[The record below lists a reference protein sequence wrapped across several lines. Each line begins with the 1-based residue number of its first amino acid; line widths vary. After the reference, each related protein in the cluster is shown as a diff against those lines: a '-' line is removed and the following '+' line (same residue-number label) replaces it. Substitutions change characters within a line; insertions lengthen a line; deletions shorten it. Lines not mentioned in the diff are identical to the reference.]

1 MDSGFQIRPLSGGR
15 ALPSSGVSLRP
26 PLRQYSRKEGGR
38 SVAIVR
44 WIWHVFSPPHHPHRG
59 RAFLLRSSIAGCVL
73 IALYFGFLWL
83 TLPNIGD
90 PKSLFAS
97 QSTVITDRNGIELY
111 RLFTEEDRTYVPGAS
126 IPKSMKEAIIAI
138 EDQRFYDRGCLDV
151 RAIARAVFRFGQ
163 GGGASTL
170 TRQLARNALDL
181 KRESLVS
188 RKFKELILGC
198 QLESRYDKDAL
209 LELYLNWIPF
219 GQNAYGIEQA
229 SKQFFATSASGITL
243 AQAAVLASLPQR
255 PSYFNPYG
263 QHVHTTVTDDVLK
276 NILNGKITTAS
287 QISESKITTGL
298 LGATIG
304 TGSTTVYIGGR
315 ADQVLR
321 NMQDQGFISEQE
333 RLQALVD
340 LETITFQPTRN
351 NIRAPHFVL
360 WVREQVE
367 SLLGSESE
375 KGLLEQ
381 GGLTIQTTLDWNL
394 QEIAE
399 KIVTAHQ
406 KDILDRFGAHNIAL
420 VALDPK
426 TRNVLTY
433 VGNTDYSDELSG
445 GKIDMARAPRQPGS
459 SFKPI
464 VYAAAFQQGY
474 TPATV
479 LYDVATK
486 IGNDEPK
493 DFDGQFMGLMTIRQA
508 LGASRNIPA
517 AKAFFL
523 AGGEMPIL
531 QLASDLG
538 APTPLTRRQTLATS
552 GTGSFEYG
560 WPLALGAAETPLT
573 EMLDVYASIADGGVY
588 RPIQSILKIEDRKGN
603 LLYAAEEGKDERKV
617 LDPRIAYQITSIL
630 SDASVRPTDYWKNQL
645 TVSGYET
652 AAKTGTSNKCLE
664 WKNKNTCKLMK
675 PDNAWVLGYTPNLVA
690 GVWSGNADSASMYE
704 KGDGLTTSSPL
715 WKEFMERAHKILKN
729 PQTTFTPPPG
739 IIQPQ
744 ISLLSGELPTACTPV
759 ALRRPDVF
767 LEERPPSLPDP
778 ACAQLM
784 VDQVTHLLAS
794 DECPVEAAASG
805 SFLVAHSIL
814 ADRWPTWEEGVQKW
828 VKGQMDL
835 WYATPDHSGSILP
848 LPVAPTEKCKL
859 SLTPGRTEK
868 PTLTILSPEENDNV
882 NYPAFRPAISFK
894 VGSKVR
900 EVRYTIDGKKV
911 AVFTNE
917 PFAMPL
923 RTPRS
928 ISESGVHTL
937 EVTLVDEY
945 FNTVVESVHFR
956 FGEEGENKG
965 GDGGGDGQS
974 SLTVRFTS
982 PSGDITLAK
991 GSPLVLKAEV
1001 TDPDGMLKYVQFYL
1015 DDVLLTTK
1023 PKEPYVLTY
1032 DLRVD
1037 EGTYNVRAVATDL
1050 ADKTTEDS
1058 VTLIV
1063 TPVAP

>member
-1 MDSGFQIRPLSGGR
+1 MR
-15 ALPSSGVSLRP
+15 V
-26 PLRQYSRKEGGR
+26 
-38 SVAIVR
+38 
-44 WIWHVFSPPHHPHRG
+44 WHFFSPPDHPR
-59 RAFLLRSSIAGCVL
+59 RVRTFILRSSVAGGLLVV
-73 IALYFGFLWL
+73 LYFGFLWM
-83 TLPNIGD
+83 TLPNISD

-97 QSTVITDRNGIELY
+97 QSTVITDRNEIELY

-126 IPKSMKEAIIAI
+126 IPKHMKEAIIAI

-163 GGGASTL
+163 AGGASTL

-181 KRESLVS
+181 KQENIVS
-188 RKFKELILGC
+188 RKFKELVLGC

-229 SKQFFATSASGITL
+229 SKRFFATSASGVTL

-263 QHVHTTVTDDVLK
+263 QHVHTTVSDDVLQDV
-276 NILNGKITTAS
+276 LRGKITLSS
-287 QISESKITTGL
+287 QIPEDEITTGL

-304 TGSTTVYIGGR
+304 TGSTTVSIGGR

-321 NMQDQGFISEQE
+321 NMQDQKFITEQE
-333 RLQALVD
+333 RLQALVE
-340 LETITFQPTRN
+340 LETIKFQPTRA

-360 WVREQVE
+360 WVKEQVD
-367 SLLGSESE
+367 SLLGTQAE

-381 GGLTIQTTLDWNL
+381 GGLRIQTTLDWRL

-399 KIVTAHQ
+399 KVVASHQ

-433 VGNTDYSDELSG
+433 VGNTDYSDELHG

-464 VYAAAFQQGY
+464 VYAAAFQKGY

-486 IGNDEPK
+486 IGDDTPK

-538 APTPLTRRQTLATS
+538 APTPLARRQTLSTS

-573 EMLDVYASIADGGVY
+573 EMLGAYASLADGGVY

-630 SDASVRPTDYWKNQL
+630 SDVSVRPTDYWKNQL
-645 TVSGYET
+645 TVSGYEA

-664 WKNKNTCKLMK
+664 WKDKNNCKLMK
-675 PDNAWVLGYTPNLVA
+675 PDNAWVIGYTPNLVA
-690 GVWSGNADSASMYE
+690 GVWSGNADSSSMYE

-715 WKEFMERAHKILKN
+715 WKEFMERAHKVLKS
-729 PQTTFTPPPG
+729 PQTTFTVPAG

-744 ISLLSGELPTACTPV
+744 ISLLSGELPTVCTPI

-767 LEERPPSLPDP
+767 LEERPPTLQDP
-778 ACAQLM
+778 ACAQLT

-794 DECPVEAAASG
+794 DECPAEAAGSG

-814 ADRWPTWEEGVQKW
+814 ADRWPTWEDGVQKW
-828 VKGQMDL
+828 VKEQMDL

-848 LPVAPTEKCKL
+848 LPVAPEEKCKL

-868 PTLTILSPEENDNV
+868 PTLKILSPEENDGV
-882 NYPAFRPAISFK
+882 NYPAFKPSISFT

-900 EVRYTIDGKKV
+900 EVRYAIDGKKV

-928 ISESGVHTL
+928 VSKDGTHTL
-937 EVTLVDEY
+937 EVTLTDEY
-945 FNTVVESVHFR
+945 FNTVVESVRFR
-956 FGEEGENKG
+956 FGE
-965 GDGGGDGQS
+965 GGGGGGGGGGTS
-974 SLTVRFTS
+974 SALSIHFTS
-982 PSGDITLAK
+982 PLGDITLAK

-1001 TDPDGMLKYVQFYL
+1001 TDTEGMLKYVQFYL
-1015 DDVLLTTK
+1015 GDVLLTIK

-1037 EGTYNVRAVATDL
+1037 AGTYTVRAVATDL

-1058 VTLIV
+1058 VTLTV
-1063 TPVAP
+1063 TP